1 MHGVTLTQKSCVFC
15 FHLTLQNSSS
25 SRSPGHQSPHS
36 SPAQVTRG
44 KQPSH
49 LYLQS
54 LISDTEHEKADSEMT
69 PLGGL
74 GQPTPDLELLLL
86 MSNLHLSATEMI
98 LWSDFFLMYF
108 PFFSYQ
114 SIPVEVSEEPLT
126 TLSLLSSGHNS
137 CNHWHTWTHVMS
149 DFFHF
154 ISQINCFPMERSN
167 TVTNPGV
174 RSGISSQKLGQRKR
188 TLLFWE

>member
-98 LWSDFFLMYF
+98 L
-108 PFFSYQ
+108 
-114 SIPVEVSEEPLT
+114 
-126 TLSLLSSGHNS
+126 
-137 CNHWHTWTHVMS
+137 
-149 DFFHF
+149 
-154 ISQINCFPMERSN
+154 
-167 TVTNPGV
+167 
-174 RSGISSQKLGQRKR
+174 
-188 TLLFWE
+188 